1 MFQRINKYSVTLTPQ
16 ELRKARFKGEF
27 LDTITQLG
35 ENEFW
40 VLSRLF
46 SPNDFRRMN
55 DLEYIGVLLSTMI
68 GGIYNRQDRL
78 DEFYVNYEKEFEDK
92 EYYINRFENVINLI
106 GEIFPD
112 IRISLWKSKA
122 NFYTLFLLVDNLL
135 DLFDDKKGIQN
146 IRKRLNEFSNLIGIA
161 KEDPEAEDVN
171 EEILSYLDA
180 STYGTNDKEK
190 RVRRLR
196 ILKDFVLA
204 EDVND

>member
-1 MFQRINKYSVTLTPQ
+1 M
-16 ELRKARFKGEF
+16 
-27 LDTITQLG
+27 
-35 ENEFW
+35 
-40 VLSRLF
+40 
-46 SPNDFRRMN
+46 
-55 DLEYIGVLLSTMI
+55 EYIGVLLSTMI